1 MGKFTWNDLL
11 NQINKMDEEQRERQV
26 CVSIDDESYFKNVAD
41 VQFIEEDVYVNIEDN
56 DEIGT
61 LEDLKSVTG
70 EDFNIDNYKLR
81 TPKGT
86 PFLWDGF

>member
-1 MGKFTWNDLL
+1 MEKFTWNDLL
-11 NQINKMDEEQRERQV
+11 EQINKMDEEQRQRQV
-26 CVSIDDESYFKNVAD
+26 WAAIEDEDYFRCVKD
-41 VQFIEEDVYVNIEDN
+41 VQFVPDDIYVNIEDN

-61 LEDLKSVTG
+61 LEDLKSVAG
-70 EDFNIDNYKLR
+70 EDFDIDNYKLR